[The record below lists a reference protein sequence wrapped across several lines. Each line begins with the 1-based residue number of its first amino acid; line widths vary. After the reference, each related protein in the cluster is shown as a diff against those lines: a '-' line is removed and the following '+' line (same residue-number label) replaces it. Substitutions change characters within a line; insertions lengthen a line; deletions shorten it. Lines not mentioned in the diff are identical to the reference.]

1 MAGDPFYRSK
11 AWWKLRSQAFKR
23 DGFKCRFCGVCV
35 RGKGNAHADHIKRR
49 KEFPKL
55 AMVLSNIQTLCGTCH
70 NSVKKRD
77 ELSPLG
83 SNRGVKANGMP
94 ADEDNPWSNY

>member
-49 KEFPKL
+49 KEFPML
-55 AMVLSNIQTLCGTCH
+55 AMVLGNIQTLCNTCH

-77 ELSPLG
+77 ENSALG
-83 SNRGVKANGMP
+83 DSRGAKANGMP
-94 ADEDNPWSNY
+94 SDANNIWSEY